1 MKDERLQT
9 IFCARIK
16 TEAFKIVYDW
26 GRSKSMSANIR
37 KVLKKLKKELLRT
50 YGGES
55 VDSIILYGSRA
66 RGDARDDSDIDILV
80 VLNKDFN
87 YSEMLRLS
95 SKLVSSLSLENDVV
109 ISRAF
114 VTKANYDKLQI
125 PFLMNV
131 RREGVPV

>member
-1 MKDERLQT
+1 MP
-9 IFCARIK
+9 
-16 TEAFKIVYDW
+16 
-26 GRSKSMSANIR
+26 SNIR
-37 KVLKKLKKELLRT
+37 KVLKKLKKELLHT

-55 VDSIILYGSRA
+55 VDSVILYGSRA

-80 VLNKDFN
+80 VLKKDFN

>member
-1 MKDERLQT
+1 MP
-9 IFCARIK
+9 
-16 TEAFKIVYDW
+16 
-26 GRSKSMSANIR
+26 ANIR
-37 KVLKKLKKELLRT
+37 KVLRKLKKELLRT
-50 YGGES
+50 FGGEN

-66 RGDARDDSDIDILV
+66 RGDAREDSDIDILV
-80 VLNKDFN
+80 VLKNDFN

-95 SKLVSSLSLENDVV
+95 SVLVASLSLENDVV

-114 VTKANYDKLQI
+114 VKKTDYDKLQI

>member
-1 MKDERLQT
+1 MPAK
-9 IFCARIK
+9 
-16 TEAFKIVYDW
+16 
-26 GRSKSMSANIR
+26 IR
-37 KVLKKLKKELLRT
+37 KVLNELKKELLRI
-50 YGGES
+50 YGGN

-80 VLNKDFN
+80 ILKNDFN

-95 SKLVSSLSLENDVV
+95 SDLVASLSLENDVV

-114 VTKANYDKLQI
+114 AKKADYEKRQI

-131 RREGVPV
+131 RREGVLV

>member
-1 MKDERLQT
+1 MP
-9 IFCARIK
+9 
-16 TEAFKIVYDW
+16 
-26 GRSKSMSANIR
+26 ANIR
-37 KVLKKLKKELLRT
+37 KVLKKLKKELLSI
-50 YGGES
+50 YGEN

-80 VLNKDFN
+80 VLTKDFN

-95 SKLVSSLSLENDVV
+95 SEIVASLSLENNVV

-114 VTKANYDKLQI
+114 VTKAQYDKLQI

-131 RREGVPV
+131 RREGVTV

>member
-1 MKDERLQT
+1 
-9 IFCARIK
+9 
-16 TEAFKIVYDW
+16 
-26 GRSKSMSANIR
+26 MSANIR
-37 KVLKKLKKELLRT
+37 KVLKKLKKELLRI
-50 YGGES
+50 YGES
-55 VDSIILYGSRA
+55 VESIILYGSRA

-95 SKLVSSLSLENDVV
+95 SQLVSSLSLENDVV

-114 VTKANYDKLQI
+114 VTKVQYDKLQI

-131 RREGVPV
+131 RREGVLV